1 MKKQILKAFTL
12 LMLAGGISGCGEG
25 FLETDYYKGVDST
38 TGLGTVNNI
47 GTALNGTYYNLF
59 YYYFAGNYAITI
71 GDIPTDISY
80 WNTLTG
86 HWDNIYKFT
95 FTDTE
100 NYLRY
105 IWEYG
110 YRVADNAARVIQ
122 AADNLYGESNDAEK
136 ASLDLY
142 MAEAYALRG
151 YSQLLLANIYGHQI
165 KVNGT
170 DFSSELGIVVIDEP
184 KPALVQVARSTV
196 GESYAA
202 IVSDLKNALI
212 HFTAAGKDR
221 GDLNYLGIA
230 AVNGLLAR
238 TYLYMEDWANAK
250 QYAEAAL
257 NAEGITTLTY
267 GNDAYKALYNS
278 GTSNS
283 ESMFALS
290 ITASQ
295 NWSANSCGSLWS
307 SYNFS
312 PSPKLLSLYGEND
325 CRTSIFADDKD
336 ATPAQP
342 KFNGGK
348 FAHFSSGN
356 PAYGTNYIVNAPE
369 MFLIIAEAE
378 LKSSTGTLANA
389 QTALLTVAKRNAN
402 ITSVTDL
409 PDNKTELMA
418 FLKDERARELFQEGM
433 RLWDLRR
440 WDENASVYAYSAPE
454 IKFSFN
460 NYKISDLVFPI
471 PSAEVTAGFGI
482 EQNDWSKT
490 LPK

>member
-12 LMLAGGISGCGEG
+12 LMLTGGISSCGED
-25 FLETDYYKGVDST
+25 FLETDYYKGIDST
-38 TGLGTVNNI
+38 TGLNTVNNI

-71 GDIPTDISY
+71 GDVPTDISY

-86 HWDNIYKFT
+86 HWDDVYKFT
-95 FTDTE
+95 FTDT
-100 NYLRY
+100 NIYLRY

-110 YRVADNAARVIQ
+110 YKVADNSARVIQ
-122 AADNLYGESNDAEK
+122 AGDVLYGESNDSEK
-136 ASLDLY
+136 ADLDLY

-165 KVNGT
+165 KVDGT
-170 DFSSELGIVVIDEP
+170 DFSSKPGIVVIDKP
-184 KPALVQVARSTV
+184 KAALEQVERSTV

-202 IVSDLKNALI
+202 IISDLKNALA
-212 HFTAAGKDR
+212 HFAAVGKDR
-221 GDLNYLGIA
+221 GNLNYFGIA

-238 TYLYMEDWANAK
+238 AYLYMEDWENAN
-250 QYAEAAL
+250 QYAQAAL
-257 NAEGITTLTY
+257 NASGITSLAY
-267 GNDAYKALYNS
+267 SNDAYRALYNS
-278 GTSNS
+278 ETSNS
-283 ESMFALS
+283 ESTFALA

-312 PSPKLLSLYGEND
+312 PSPKLLSLYGEKD
-325 CRTSIFADDKD
+325 CRTSIFEDDKES
-336 ATPAQP
+336 TPAQP
-342 KFNGGK
+342 KFKGGK
-348 FAHFSSGN
+348 FSHFSSGN

-369 MFLIIAEAE
+369 MYLIKAEANIKLNNLDE
-378 LKSSTGTLANA
+378 AKN
-389 QTALLTVAKRNAN
+389 ALLVVAKRNAD
-402 ITSVTDL
+402 IKSVSDL
-409 PDNKTELMA
+409 PTGQEDLMS
-418 FLKDERARELFQEGM
+418 FVKDERARELFQEGM

-440 WDENASVYAYSAPE
+440 WNEKAAVYAYSAPE

-460 NYKISDLVFPI
+460 NYQISDLVFPI
-471 PSAEVTAGFGI
+471 PSAEITAGFGI
-482 EQNDWSKT
+482 EQNDWSNT